1 MAPMSPRVPPEPPGD
16 LALLTARLQAADIG
30 HLAVDRFLGQTA
42 VASVFLGHDVGD
54 GRPVTLKLVD
64 SDLAYDVGGAEFVRG
79 IGSLR
84 ELAEPHVL
92 PPGTDPTV
100 PGAICYASPFEAPE
114 ALRHYLGRVQPLPF
128 AEALRLATDAARAL
142 DHWHALGLAH
152 GGGRWDNLHIQS
164 GLVLFSPPEDVT
176 VGADA
181 RRRDVEALAGICVE
195 VLDPSTE
202 KPEADRRWE
211 RVRALL
217 LRAARGAGPASLTP
231 ARLADRLTE
240 AEYRANR
247 PDAGWAASVRRLGA
261 ALRDR
266 LMAVPGFLS

>member
-1 MAPMSPRVPPEPPGD
+1 MSPRVPPEPPGD

-42 VASVFLGHDVGD
+42 VASVFLGHDVGT

-79 IGSLR
+79 IGSVR

-92 PPGTDPTV
+92 PPATDPTV
-100 PGAICYASPFEAPE
+100 PGAICYVSPFEAPE
-114 ALRHYLGRVQPLPF
+114 PLRGYLARAQPLQF
-128 AEALRLATDAARAL
+128 AEALQLATDAARAL

-152 GGGRWDNLHIQS
+152 GGVKWDNLQIQ
-164 GLVLFSPPEDVT
+164 GGQVLLSPPEDVT

-181 RRRDVEALAGICVE
+181 RRHDVE
-195 VLDPSTE
+195 VLASICAEVLDRSTE
-202 KPEADRRWE
+202 RPEADRRWE
-211 RVRALL
+211 RLRALL
-217 LRAARGAGPASLTP
+217 LRASRGAGPASLTP

-240 AEYRANR
+240 AEY
-247 PDAGWAASVRRLGA
+247 DATSPGAGRSMRFRRLLA
-261 ALRDR
+261 AVWDR
-266 LMAVPGFLS
+266 LRVIPGAFS

>member
-1 MAPMSPRVPPEPPGD
+1 MSPRVSPEPPGD
-16 LALLTARLQAADIG
+16 LALLTARLRAADIG

-42 VASVFLGHDVGD
+42 VASVFLGHDVGN

-79 IGSLR
+79 IGSVR

-100 PGAICYASPFEAPE
+100 SGAICYVSPFEAPE
-114 ALRHYLGRVQPLPF
+114 PLRDYLARVQPLRF
-128 AEALRLATDAARAL
+128 AEALQLATDAARAL

-152 GGGRWDNLHIQS
+152 GGVSWDNLQIQ
-164 GLVLFSPPEDVT
+164 GGQVLLSPPADVT

-181 RRRDVEALAGICVE
+181 RRHDVEVLAGICVE
-195 VLDPSTE
+195 VIDPSTE
-202 KPEADRRWE
+202 KPNADPRWE
-211 RVRALL
+211 RLRALL
-217 LRAARGAGPASLTP
+217 LRAARGTGPASLSP

-240 AEYRANR
+240 VEYRATR
-247 PDAGWAASVRRLGA
+247 PGAGLAASVRRLGA

-266 LMAVPGFLS
+266 LMVIPGSLS